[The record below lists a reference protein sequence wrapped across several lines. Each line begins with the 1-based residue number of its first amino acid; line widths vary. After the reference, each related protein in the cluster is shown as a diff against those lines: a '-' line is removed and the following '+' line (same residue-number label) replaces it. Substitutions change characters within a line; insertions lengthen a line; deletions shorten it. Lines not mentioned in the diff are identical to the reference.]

1 MTPVSSVGARTSFA
15 ESGWGNPCTGFF
27 LATLYSRRAADRTT
41 GVYGSA
47 NARDFISA
55 LLAVIASLFLLVGLL
70 WGRRVV
76 GLEGIHDVEK
86 ACDHHDAK

>member
-1 MTPVSSVGARTSFA
+1 MPERRLRKVDGETRAPDFSWRHSILAGRPIEQLA
-15 ESGWGNPCTGFF
+15 FF
-27 LATLYSRRAADRTT
+27 
-41 GVYGSA
+41 GSA

-55 LLAVIASLFLLVGLL
+55 LLPRIASLFLLVGLL

>member
-1 MTPVSSVGARTSFA
+1 VSFA
-15 ESGWGNPCTGFF
+15 EDERANLARPAFLGDTHFSPGGRLNDWRPSGVRMGAF
-27 LATLYSRRAADRTT
+27 LFLYC
-41 GVYGSA
+41 
-47 NARDFISA
+47 
-55 LLAVIASLFLLVGLL
+55 LAFIASLFLLVGLL